1 MAKIV
6 KKKRRRLS
14 LNGFAIILFTFALFA
29 WLASSLLVNTM
40 NAKLMMKIQ
49 TMNEELSVLKSQNQ
63 TLSFEISNLE
73 SKDRIYAAASAAD
86 LDQLSANIISVNAEN
101 GE

>member
-6 KKKRRRLS
+6 KRKRRRLS
-14 LNGFAIILFTFALFA
+14 FHGFAIVLFSLSLVA

-40 NAKLMMKIQ
+40 NAKLTMKIQ
-49 TMNEELSVLKSQNQ
+49 TMNEELAVLKTQNQ
-63 TLSFEISNLE
+63 ALSFEISNLE
-73 SKDRIYAAASAAD
+73 NKDRVFAAATAAN
-86 LDQLSANIISVNAEN
+86 LDQVSDNIISVS

>member
-6 KKKRRRLS
+6 KRKRRRLS
-14 LNGFAIILFTFALFA
+14 FHGFAIVLFSLSLVA

-40 NAKLMMKIQ
+40 NAKLTMKIQ
-49 TMNEELSVLKSQNQ
+49 TMNEELAVLKTQNQ
-63 TLSFEISNLE
+63 TLSFDISNLE
-73 SKDRIYAAASAAD
+73 NKDRVFAAATAAN
-86 LDQLSANIISVNAEN
+86 LDQVSDNIISVS

>member
-6 KKKRRRLS
+6 KRKRRRLS
-14 LNGFAIILFTFALFA
+14 FHGFAIVLFSLSLVA

-40 NAKLMMKIQ
+40 NAKLTMKIQ
-49 TMNEELSVLKSQNQ
+49 TMNEELAVLKTQNQ

-73 SKDRIYAAASAAD
+73 NKDRVFAAAPAAN
-86 LDQLSANIISVNAEN
+86 LDQVSDNIISVS

>member
-6 KKKRRRLS
+6 KRKRRRLS
-14 LNGFAIILFTFALFA
+14 FHGFAIVLFSLSLVA

-40 NAKLMMKIQ
+40 NAKLTMKIQ
-49 TMNEELSVLKSQNQ
+49 TMNEELAVLKTQNQ

-73 SKDRIYAAASAAD
+73 NKDRVFAAATAAN
-86 LDQLSANIISVNAEN
+86 LDQVSDNIISVS
-101 GE
+101 GD

>member
-6 KKKRRRLS
+6 KRKRRRLS
-14 LNGFAIILFTFALFA
+14 FHGFAIVLFSLSLVA
-29 WLASSLLVNTM
+29 WLASSLLVHTM
-40 NAKLMMKIQ
+40 NAKLTMKIQ
-49 TMNEELSVLKSQNQ
+49 TMNEELAVLKTQNQ

-73 SKDRIYAAASAAD
+73 NKDRVFAAATAAN
-86 LDQLSANIISVNAEN
+86 LDQVSDNIISVS

>member
-6 KKKRRRLS
+6 KRKRRRLS
-14 LNGFAIILFTFALFA
+14 FHGFAIVLFFFSLVA

-40 NAKLMMKIQ
+40 NAKLTMKIQ
-49 TMNEELSVLKSQNQ
+49 TMNEELAVLKTQNQ

-73 SKDRIYAAASAAD
+73 NKDRVFAAATAAN
-86 LDQLSANIISVNAEN
+86 LDQVSDNIISVS

>member
-6 KKKRRRLS
+6 KRKRRRLS
-14 LNGFAIILFTFALFA
+14 FHGFAIVLFSLLLVA

-40 NAKLMMKIQ
+40 NAKLTMKIQ
-49 TMNEELSVLKSQNQ
+49 TMNEELAVLKTQNQ

-73 SKDRIYAAASAAD
+73 NKDRVFAAATAAN
-86 LDQLSANIISVNAEN
+86 LDQVSDNIISVS

>member
-6 KKKRRRLS
+6 KRKRRRLS
-14 LNGFAIILFTFALFA
+14 FHGFAIVLFSLSLVA

-40 NAKLMMKIQ
+40 NAKLTMKIQ
-49 TMNEELSVLKSQNQ
+49 TMNEELAVLKTQNQ

-73 SKDRIYAAASAAD
+73 NKDRVFAAATAAN
-86 LDQLSANIISVNAEN
+86 LDQVSDNIISVS

>member
-6 KKKRRRLS
+6 KRKRRRLS
-14 LNGFAIILFTFALFA
+14 FHGFAIVLFSLSLVA

-40 NAKLMMKIQ
+40 NAKLTMKIQ
-49 TMNEELSVLKSQNQ
+49 TMNEELAVLKTQNQ

-73 SKDRIYAAASAAD
+73 NKDRVFAAATAANF
-86 LDQLSANIISVNAEN
+86 DQVSDNIISVS

>member
-1 MAKIV
+1 MVKIV
-6 KKKRRRLS
+6 NVKRRSLRFHGVAIVLFSLS
-14 LNGFAIILFTFALFA
+14 LVA

-40 NAKLMMKIQ
+40 NAKLTMKIQ
-49 TMNEELSVLKSQNQ
+49 TMNEELAVLKTQNQ

-73 SKDRIYAAASAAD
+73 NKDRVFAAATAAN
-86 LDQLSANIISVNAEN
+86 LDQVSDNIISVS

>member
-6 KKKRRRLS
+6 KRKRRRLS
-14 LNGFAIILFTFALFA
+14 FHGFAIVLFSSSLVA

-40 NAKLMMKIQ
+40 NAKLTMKIQ
-49 TMNEELSVLKSQNQ
+49 TMNEELAVLKTQNQ

-73 SKDRIYAAASAAD
+73 NKDRVFAAATAAN
-86 LDQLSANIISVNAEN
+86 LDQVSDNIISVS

>member
-6 KKKRRRLS
+6 KRRKRRLS
-14 LNGFAIILFTFALFA
+14 FNGFAIILFTFSLFA

-40 NAKLMMKIQ
+40 NTKLTMKIQ
-49 TMNEELSVLKSQNQ
+49 TMNEEATVLKSQNQ
-63 TLSFEISNLE
+63 TLTYEISNLE
-73 SKDRIYAAASAAD
+73 SKDRIYAAASAAN
-86 LDQLSANIISVNAEN
+86 LDQLSDNIISVN

>member
-6 KKKRRRLS
+6 KRKRRRLS
-14 LNGFAIILFTFALFA
+14 FHGFAIVLFSLSLVA

-40 NAKLMMKIQ
+40 NAKLTMKIQ
-49 TMNEELSVLKSQNQ
+49 TMNEELAVLKTQNQ

-73 SKDRIYAAASAAD
+73 NKDRVFAAATAAN
-86 LDQLSANIISVNAEN
+86 LDQVRDNIISVS